1 MVIYTSPFA
10 DSFWSG
16 DIVLLC
22 HYSYEVCELKIGTCP
37 FDSDI
42 RCFACKKSEEVI
54 GLGVRS
60 NPLCTEEILIEGCD
74 AVWVPREP
82 TIGEGSIGHTR
93 CGVLRLSF
101 ARSRSKDWRIMLTKM
116 DSKRIVTCRKIGGK
130 EFAELGVCWC
140 YHNN

>member
-16 DIVLLC
+16 DIVSLC

-42 RCFACKKSEEVI
+42 RCFACKKSEEII

-60 NPLCTEEILIEGCD
+60 NPLCTEKVLIKLCD
-74 AVWVPREP
+74 AMGSSSDP
-82 TIGEGSIGHTR
+82 TIGESCGGYTR
-93 CGVLRLSF
+93 CGAL
-101 ARSRSKDWRIMLTKM
+101 A
-116 DSKRIVTCRKIGGK
+116 
-130 EFAELGVCWC
+130 
-140 YHNN
+140 